1 MKAVQIT
8 EAGKVQ
14 VADIVKPTL
23 GVGEILLRIKYVV
36 VPTLIL
42 TLEEILWSRCLLSR
56 DMKWVL

>member
-23 GVGEILLRIKYVV
+23 GAGEILLRIKYVGFCGSD
-36 VPTLIL
+36 LIL
-42 TLEEILWSRCLLSR
+42 TLEESYGQDACYPGT
-56 DMKWVL
+56 

>member
-23 GVGEILLRIKYVV
+23 GAGEIFTSYQICR
-36 VPTLIL
+36 
-42 TLEEILWSRCLLSR
+42 ILWF
-56 DMKWVL
+56 

>member
-23 GVGEILLRIKYVV
+23 GAGEILLRIKYVGSV

-42 TLEEILWSRCLLSR
+42 TWEEILW
-56 DMKWVL
+56 

>member
-23 GVGEILLRIKYVV
+23 ESEKFYLYQICR
-36 VPTLIL
+36 
-42 TLEEILWSRCLLSR
+42 ILWFRP
-56 DMKWVL
+56 